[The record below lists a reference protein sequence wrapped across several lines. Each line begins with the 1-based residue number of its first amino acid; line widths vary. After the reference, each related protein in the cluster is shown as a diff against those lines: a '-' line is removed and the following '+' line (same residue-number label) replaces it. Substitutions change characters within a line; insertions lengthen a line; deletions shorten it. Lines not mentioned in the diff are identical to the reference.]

1 MYISF
6 VNPHFPVVTPDEFNA
21 EYGPQC
27 DHITN
32 NDRKKYCL
40 SVLYLDMAIGAIT
53 TKLQDVGL
61 FEKSVIAL
69 SGDNGPQLLNLCG
82 NPGQHVAAGS
92 AYPYRGGKYTLF
104 QGGVQTPAFIAG
116 GAIESKF
123 KGTSTR
129 HVFSAVDWVPTL
141 LHFTTFYED
150 GNVLDRDLV
159 DGYDLYDEIFG
170 SDSAEG
176 HDEAVYMGK
185 HRKFLILSMEY
196 EDEKYINTAVIYKKH
211 KLMVNNKLT
220 FFR

>member
-1 MYISF
+1 M
-6 VNPHFPVVTPDEFNA
+6 
-21 EYGPQC
+21 G
-27 DHITN
+27 
-32 NDRKKYCL
+32 
-40 SVLYLDMAIGAIT
+40 
-53 TKLQDVGL
+53 
-61 FEKSVIAL
+61 
-69 SGDNGPQLLNLCG
+69 
-82 NPGQHVAAGS
+82 
-92 AYPYRGGKYTLF
+92 
-104 QGGVQTPAFIAG
+104 
-116 GAIESKF
+116 KF

-170 SDSAEG
+170 SDSGEG

-220 FFR
+220 FFPTKDSKIGSTCNVRSADPLNTHTFDSEIIDNGQNVPDLMLFDLESDPYEH